1 MFKTASYLNLYPMNP
16 LNWSYRTLSATGALI
31 CFSSIAYALYVQ
43 YHMLMLPCPLCI
55 FQRIAFGAAGAFFL
69 LAALH
74 NPRGRGFRRLYGAL
88 AGLSVL
94 TGAGIAGRHV
104 AIQLMP
110 ADEALACSS
119 LGLDYML
126 ETMPLTDVLSTVLK
140 GSGDCAKIDWT
151 FLGFSMP
158 MWTLALYAL
167 LLALAVTASLKKL

>member
-1 MFKTASYLNLYPMNP
+1 MKSLNL
-16 LNWSYRTLSATGALI
+16 SYRTLSAIGALI
-31 CFSSIAYALYVQ
+31 CFGAIAYALYVQ

-55 FQRIAFGAAGAFFL
+55 FQRIAFGTAGVFFL
-69 LAALH
+69 LGALQ
-74 NPRGRGFRRLYGAL
+74 NPRGIGFRRIYGLL
-88 AGLSVL
+88 AAAAVL
-94 TGAGIAGRHV
+94 AGAGIAGRHV

-126 ETMPLTDVLSTVLK
+126 ETMPMTDVLSTVLK

-167 LLALAVTASLKKL
+167 LFVLALTASFKKN

>member
-1 MFKTASYLNLYPMNP
+1 MDLNGRAMKFLQPTYRKLYA
-16 LNWSYRTLSATGALI
+16 LGALV
-31 CFSSIAYALYVQ
+31 CFGAIAYALYVQ

-69 LAALH
+69 LGALH
-74 NPRGRGFRRLYGAL
+74 NPAGAGFRRIYGVLAAVSAL
-88 AGLSVL
+88 A
-94 TGAGIAGRHV
+94 GAGIAGRHV

-110 ADEALACSS
+110 PGELEACSS

-126 ETMPLTDVLSTVLK
+126 ETMPLTDVFSTVLK

-158 MWTLALYAL
+158 MWTLVLYAGVFALALYA
-167 LLALAVTASLKKL
+167 AFRKY

>member
-1 MFKTASYLNLYPMNP
+1 MNP
-16 LNWSYRTLSATGALI
+16 LNQSYRTLSAIGALI
-31 CFSSIAYALYVQ
+31 CFGAIAYALYVQ
-43 YHMLMLPCPLCI
+43 HHMLMLPCPLCI
-55 FQRIAFGAAGAFFL
+55 FQRIAFAAAGVFFL
-69 LAALH
+69 SGAVHNPGGLGFKRFYGLMAALS
-74 NPRGRGFRRLYGAL
+74 AL
-88 AGLSVL
+88 V
-94 TGAGIAGRHV
+94 GAGIAGRHI

-126 ETMPLTDVLSTVLK
+126 ETMPLTDVFSTVLK

-167 LLALAVTASLKKL
+167 LFALAVTASFKKY

>member
-1 MFKTASYLNLYPMNP
+1 MNP
-16 LNWSYRTLSATGALI
+16 LNWSYRTLSAIGALI
-31 CFSSIAYALYVQ
+31 CFGAIGYALYVQ

-55 FQRIAFGAAGAFFL
+55 FQRIAFGATGVFFLLGALHNPSGPGAKRADGL
-69 LAALH
+69 LAAL
-74 NPRGRGFRRLYGAL
+74 GT
-88 AGLSVL
+88 VV
-94 TGAGIAGRHV
+94 GAGIAGRHI

-167 LLALAVTASLKKL
+167 LFALAITASFKKH